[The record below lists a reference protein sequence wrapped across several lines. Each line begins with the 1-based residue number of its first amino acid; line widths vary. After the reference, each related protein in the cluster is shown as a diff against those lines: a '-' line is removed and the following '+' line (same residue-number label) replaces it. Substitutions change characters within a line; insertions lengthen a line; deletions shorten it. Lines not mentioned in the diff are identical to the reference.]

1 MKGILLVSL
10 VVGSVLYRI
19 VPYFGNEMLL
29 PVPRMPRMFIEGSPG
44 GIQKGYSKRLAK
56 GLGVLWVVLPT
67 TTKGVNDTDLHNLGL
82 AMKIGWVQVL
92 FLSIS
97 TGTFF
102 LKKKKSMPIQPQKTC
117 QFPLSQ
123 NR

>member
-44 GIQKGYSKRLAK
+44 GIQKGYS
-56 GLGVLWVVLPT
+56 
-67 TTKGVNDTDLHNLGL
+67 TKGVNDTDLHNLGL
-82 AMKIGWVQVL
+82 AMKTGWVQVL

-102 LKKKKSMPIQPQKTC
+102 
-117 QFPLSQ
+117 FF
-123 NR
+123 